1 MPMLHTEEGDF
12 QESPQSGW
20 TQNLDYS
27 DPDHVLPSA
36 PFSIL
41 LTEPS
46 QKAFLTR
53 ATACL
58 SGKGSSLKDYFLN
71 QHLSKCVLW
80 SSYIHC
86 RSWTHSEWLNIGGY
100 NKVGHSE
107 WFLRGQP
114 PTVSPSNC
122 NESLPGPQFHCSLSS
137 ASTIMCNLHCL
148 GHHTT
153 QGRRTL
159 PGTLWLRFETTIMDC
174 NVFAVHTMVFF
185 FSSHKNV
192 MVWLQRGKM
201 FKCFPAV
208 DLGSIKLVYLAM
220 YSVWIFD
227 WKFFYLSYWLEF
239 HFQKKGKKKGIQHVS
254 VWD

>member
-1 MPMLHTEEGDF
+1 
-12 QESPQSGW
+12 
-20 TQNLDYS
+20 
-27 DPDHVLPSA
+27 
-36 PFSIL
+36 
-41 LTEPS
+41 
-46 QKAFLTR
+46 
-53 ATACL
+53 
-58 SGKGSSLKDYFLN
+58 
-71 QHLSKCVLW
+71 
-80 SSYIHC
+80 
-86 RSWTHSEWLNIGGY
+86 
-100 NKVGHSE
+100 
-107 WFLRGQP
+107 
-114 PTVSPSNC
+114 
-122 NESLPGPQFHCSLSS
+122 
-137 ASTIMCNLHCL
+137 MCNLHCL

-159 PGTLWLRFETTIMDC
+159 PETLWLRFETTIMDC

-239 HFQKKGKKKGIQHVS
+239 HFQKKREEKRHSACLSLGLEPNLIISEVAPNILLSFCSMYLCKAPFSSLIGDFKIKILLNSERCWRWSISYSINHS
-254 VWD
+254 AKI